1 MLDSSIPR
9 ETPGEV
15 PREAPREAEDA
26 LEAIEVYYRQGW
38 TDGLPVVPPTEA
50 SVSAMLHAARLAPDQ
65 VIGRVSTR
73 RRTLTAEKVAINAV
87 MSGCLPEYMPV
98 VVTAIEALCDPAFS
112 VHGPSASTSGQA
124 ILLIVNG
131 PVASRLGINGGENCF
146 GPGIRANATIG
157 RAIRLILMN
166 GLGALPRVL
175 DRSVF
180 GHPGKFTYCI
190 AENEAES
197 PWPPLHVER
206 GCPPG
211 SSAVTVF
218 AAEAPHQVTNGTA
231 RSPEEILSTVADTM
245 SVAGRLTLSG
255 QEFCV
260 VVGPQ
265 HMSVIAKAGWG
276 KGEIRRF
283 LRERAQRSALDLR
296 RAGRLPGAIAPG
308 DAEKLFSAVLDPDD
322 ILVVAAGG
330 WAGSYSA
337 VIAGWAGRDHSR
349 AVTKVIRE

>member
-9 ETPGEV
+9 EAPGE
-15 PREAPREAEDA
+15 AKDA
-26 LEAIEVYYRQGW
+26 LEAIEIYYRQGW
-38 TDGLPVVPPTEA
+38 TDGFPVVPPTE
-50 SVSAMLHAARLAPDQ
+50 SSIRAMLDSAHLASDQ
-65 VIGRVSTR
+65 VIGRIPTR

-87 MSGCLPEYMPV
+87 MAGCLPEYMPV
-98 VVTAIEALCDPAFS
+98 IVGAVEALCDPAFS
-112 VHGPSASTSGQA
+112 LHGPSASTSGVA

-131 PVASRLGINGGENCF
+131 PVAHRLGINAGENCF
-146 GPGIRANATIG
+146 GPGVRANATIG
-157 RAIRLILMN
+157 RAIRLILKN
-166 GLGALPRVL
+166 GLGAVPGVL

-206 GCPPG
+206 ECPPG
-211 SSAVTVF
+211 SSAATVF

-231 RSPEEILSTVADTM
+231 RSPEEILCTVADTM
-245 SVAGRLTLSG
+245 SVAGRLALSG

-260 VVGPQ
+260 VIGPQ

-283 LRERAQRSALDLR
+283 LRERAQRSALDLK
-296 RAGRLPGAIAPG
+296 RAGRLPGPGEPG
-308 DAEKLFSAVLDPDD
+308 DAEKLFSAVLDADD

-349 AVTKVIRE
+349 AVTKMIRE